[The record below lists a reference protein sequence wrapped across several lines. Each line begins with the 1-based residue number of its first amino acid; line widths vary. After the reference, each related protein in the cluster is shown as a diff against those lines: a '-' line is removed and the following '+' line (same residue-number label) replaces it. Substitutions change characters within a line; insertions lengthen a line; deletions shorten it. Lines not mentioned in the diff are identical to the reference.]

1 MKDTNDGIDLWSC
14 EGELRHLIV
23 SRRGLWQ
30 DKAWMYLGASAS
42 IRLLKSGKNPR
53 GDRSLSSPTKVPGQG
68 KRLYQGRD
76 EALVFFAT
84 LLLRVPGRS
93 SFSI

>member
-23 SRRGLWQ
+23 SRRGLLQ

-42 IRLLKSGKNPR
+42 IRLLSVT
-53 GDRSLSSPTKVPGQG
+53 LAI
-68 KRLYQGRD
+68 KRQQGR
-76 EALVFFAT
+76 
-84 LLLRVPGRS
+84 G
-93 SFSI
+93 